1 MRQNGWLQ
9 TYPLF
14 LFLAADYAAAVMYL
28 KCHKRCKDGK
38 EHRYWSIAEHLPGSG
53 GRRFER
59 HVLYLGEISDTQQAD
74 WERRIAVFDERSGQ
88 TRQLSLIPADRHQS
102 GPTDHDSLPILL
114 SGFTL
119 RRPRQW
125 GASWAFCQLWEMLGL
140 DGFWGALLP
149 DSRKGTRWL
158 DVLKVLCANR
168 LIAPASEWRVHREW
182 FGRSALQ
189 DLLGCGAEVAA
200 KDTLY
205 RCLDKILPHKDAL
218 FQFLRARWADMFS
231 ASFDILLYDLTST
244 YFESDPPF
252 PEEDKRRF
260 GYSRDHRPDCVQV
273 VVALVV
279 TPEGFPVAYEVT
291 PGNTAD
297 CTTLRAFLNKV
308 ESLYGKARRVWLM
321 DRGIPTEDTLAE
333 LRARGGQYV
342 VGTPKGRLSKL
353 EAALA
358 AKPWQQVRDTVR
370 VKLLPEA
377 EEVTVFIESGDRVHK
392 ERAMRRRRMKKL
404 LKQLAALAAKP
415 VAYETLLQK
424 IGAVRHEAG
433 RDARFITVTLPGLPV
448 NGGPKTPVT
457 FSYGIDRDALRQG
470 RRREG
475 RYLLRSNILGG
486 DPASLWEFYLKL
498 GEVEAAFRTLKGDLE
513 IRPVFHQELPRIEGH
528 ILVAFIAYCLHVTL
542 KTMLA
547 VHAPGLTPRQALD
560 KLAALQ
566 MLDVHFPTTDG
577 RELVFSRYT
586 KPEVE
591 QQLVIE
597 ALGWKLPP
605 QAPPRITSRG
615 ALETP

>member
-1 MRQNGWLQ
+1 
-9 TYPLF
+9 
-14 LFLAADYAAAVMYL
+14 MYL
-28 KCHKRCKDGK
+28 KCHKRFKDGK

-59 HVLYLGEISDTQQAD
+59 HVLYLGEISDTQHAS
-74 WERRIAVFDERSGQ
+74 WVRRISVFDEGSGK
-88 TRQLSLIPADRHQS
+88 TRQMSLIPSDRQMSVQS
-102 GPTDHDSLPILL
+102 GVDSMPIML
-114 SGFTL
+114 SGFSL
-119 RRPRQW
+119 RHPRQW
-125 GASWAFCQLWEMLGL
+125 GACWAFCQLWNTLGL
-140 DGFWGALLP
+140 DGFWSALMP
-149 DSRKGTRWL
+149 DSRKRTRWP

-168 LIAPASEWRVHREW
+168 LIEPSSEWRVHREW
-182 FGRSALQ
+182 FGRSAMR
-189 DLLGCGAEVAA
+189 DLLGCGAEVSA

-205 RCLDKILPHKDAL
+205 RCLDKALPHKDAL

-231 ASFDILLYDLTST
+231 ASFDVLLYDLTST

-252 PEEDKRRF
+252 AEGDKRRY

-279 TPEGFPVAYEVT
+279 TPEGFPVAYEVMS
-291 PGNTAD
+291 GNTRD
-297 CTTLRAFLNKV
+297 CTTLRTFLDKV

-321 DRGIPTEDTLAE
+321 DRGIPTEETLKE

-342 VGTPKGRLSKL
+342 VGTPKGRLSKM

-358 AKPWQQVRDTVR
+358 EKPWQHVRDNVR
-370 VKLLPEA
+370 VKLLPGE
-377 EEVTVFIESGDRVHK
+377 EEVTVFIESGDRVNK

-404 LKQLAALAAKP
+404 LKHLAALAAKP
-415 VAYETLLQK
+415 IAYETLLQK

-433 RDARFITVTLPGLPV
+433 RDARFVTVTLPGLPK
-448 NGGPKTPVT
+448 NGVPKTPAT
-457 FSYGIDRDALRQG
+457 FTYGIDRDALRKG

-498 GEVEAAFRTLKGDLE
+498 GEVESAFRTLKGDIE
-513 IRPVFHQELPRIEGH
+513 IRPVFHQEMPRIEGH

-542 KTMLA
+542 KALLA
-547 VHAPGLTPRQALD
+547 SHAPGFTPRQALE
-560 KLAALQ
+560 KLAAVQ

-586 KPEVE
+586 KPEPD
-591 QQLVIE
+591 QQLVID

-605 QAPPRITSRG
+605 QTPPRITSAG
-615 ALETP
+615 SLEMP